1 MRTKY
6 GQEISAELAGKAA
19 GVKLF
24 VCDVD
29 GVLSDGLIYMTER
42 GDEIKTF
49 CAKDGS
55 GIKAF
60 MKQGGAFAVITG
72 RTSEIV
78 RKRMSSLGVE
88 MVVQGV
94 TDKTEPFEKMLADM
108 GIGLDEAAYMGDD
121 SIDIPLMKMAGLSF
135 APADAH
141 PDAANAADIRTTL
154 PGGRGCVREAIDFML
169 LARGAS
175 ENGESST

>member
-6 GQEISAELAGKAA
+6 GQEISAELLKKAS
-19 GVKLF
+19 GIKLF

-60 MKQGGAFAVITG
+60 MKQGGSFAVITG

-78 RKRMSSLGVE
+78 GRRMASLGVG

-94 TDKTEPFEKMLADM
+94 TDKTEPFEKMLSEL
-108 GIGLDEAAYMGDD
+108 GIGIDEAAYMGDD
-121 SIDIPLMKMAGLSF
+121 SIDIPLMNRAGLSF

-141 PDAANAADIRTTL
+141 PDAADAADIQTVL
-154 PGGRGCVREAIDFML
+154 PGGRGCVREAIDLML
-169 LARGAS
+169 MARGIS